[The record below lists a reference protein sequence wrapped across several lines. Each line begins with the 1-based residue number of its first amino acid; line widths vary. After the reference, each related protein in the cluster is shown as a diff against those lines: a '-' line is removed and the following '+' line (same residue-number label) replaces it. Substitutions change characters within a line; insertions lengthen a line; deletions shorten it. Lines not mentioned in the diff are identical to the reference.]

1 MQIIGGS
8 AMQEP
13 SIENELLIVGFYVL
27 WDIVPTLILLFVMQL
42 DCHIVSRRRCCCF
55 SCNIG
60 GESPRLSSGQTP
72 AHSRRGSKQRLADGA
87 FALMVDG
94 SEGGGSSPSLYPG
107 KSAVLSR
114 STSGLV
120 GRLEK
125 KLSAPSFGVFGAIA
139 STNAHAPTDTIA
151 TDGATAV
158 HPLEQHALTR
168 GGSGG
173 IGSAD
178 GMMGGNGSVNPFN
191 DDDWGAEI
199 GVTTNTSRI
208 DPFDDTPSH
217 NDAAESW

>member
-1 MQIIGGS
+1 MTEFLTKFYTMIYVFAGIGVQIIGGS
-8 AMQEP
+8 PTQEP

-139 STNAHAPTDTIA
+139 STQTPTLESKAAAPKF
-151 TDGATAV
+151 
-158 HPLEQHALTR
+158 
-168 GGSGG
+168 
-173 IGSAD
+173 AD
-178 GMMGGNGSVNPFN
+178 EVE
-191 DDDWGAEI
+191 A
-199 GVTTNTSRI
+199 NT
-208 DPFDDTPSH
+208 
-217 NDAAESW
+217 